1 MRTEPLSTNDI
12 NSMLK
17 HIIMFVGTFPSD
29 IVPVYRKKYPQAFV
43 INTAP
48 EKTSGEHWT
57 ALILSDN
64 KCLYFDSL
72 GHQIQ
77 NLSLLKSFKRA
88 GVKDYTYNSRQI
100 QSVLSN
106 SCGYYC
112 IAFILSFVYGV
123 SYHSFISNFM
133 TELKQNDDICYKF
146 IKKVMNKQY

>member
-77 NLSLLKSFKRA
+77 NLSLLKSLKRA